1 MIVGRVDDTS
11 RIIHIVMIKAMMIMK
26 MMMITSVCRL
36 QIHQGRIRR
45 LSDLFFFF
53 ELLFS
58 IFSICKLTFFP
69 KSFLLKERKNLLSS
83 FPFCWVALP
92 LPNFSWPESN
102 TVDSVSSF
110 KKVLRKVSKKFET
123 NKRKYSLLPLCQL
136 LRLLVLW
143 HALCIIVF
151 KNIILIMMLIIITII
166 KMMIIS
172 GHSGSGA
179 IQGGDSKADP
189 DEGAYHQQDGRR
201 L

>member
-1 MIVGRVDDTS
+1 MWLTHRNNKNNRTNAKSARKQLSKLQKKWQYLGKIYTLRNFT
-11 RIIHIVMIKAMMIMK
+11 HIVMIKTTLPMSQWSLII
-26 MMMITSVCRL
+26 ITSVCRL
-36 QIHQGRIRR
+36 QIHQGRFRR

-53 ELLFS
+53 EF
-58 IFSICKLTFFP
+58 FQFLTFFP
-69 KSFLLKERKNLLSS
+69 KSLLLKERKNLFSS

-151 KNIILIMMLIIITII
+151 K
-166 KMMIIS
+166 K
-172 GHSGSGA
+172 
-179 IQGGDSKADP
+179 
-189 DEGAYHQQDGRR
+189 
-201 L
+201 